1 MNWWLHLGIIIGLIG
16 IIISLIIESKND
28 VFLFL
33 FHHKIW
39 KEWYKYEMA
48 CVGEYYF
55 VDIINGNYI
64 FHNGLKTAIVWNEDD
79 AYIGGLCSV
88 SDLTMPNNSCK
99 LSTYYR
105 KPSRRMAKMLLKKEK
120 SIH

>member
-1 MNWWLHLGIIIGLIG
+1 MRWVLYLVIVLIG
-16 IIISLIIESKND
+16 IIIDIIIISKND

-39 KEWYKYEMA
+39 DAWYKEMEY
-48 CVGEYYF
+48 VGEYYF
-55 VDIINGNYI
+55 VDIINGNYV

-88 SDLTMPNNSCK
+88 SDLTEQGNTCV
-99 LSTYYR
+99 LSTYYK
-105 KPSRRMAKMLLKKEK
+105 KPSRRMAKKLLKKLDKDEN
-120 SIH
+120 